1 MDKQLYFDIHN
12 LLEQSVSDC
21 YVRYFMDELAN
32 DIASDVMECSAY
44 AEEDGM
50 YTDSDIRL
58 AIGRVL
64 MDRLDIQYY

>member
-1 MDKQLYFDIHN
+1 MDEQLYMDIHN
-12 LLEQSVSDC
+12 ILEQSVSDI
-21 YVRYFMDELAN
+21 YVRFFMDEFAN
-32 DIASDVMECSAY
+32 DIATDVMECSAY
-44 AEEDGM
+44 VEEDGM

>member
-12 LLEQSVSDC
+12 IFEQSVSDC
-21 YVRYFMDELAN
+21 YVRFFMDELAD
-32 DIASDVMECSAY
+32 DIAADVMECSAY